1 MKGITMDKYT
11 KSILTILTI
20 GIIILNIQIFKDGL
34 ISEAKA
40 GDYGADPSRNI
51 VFELGVKRVVKKFC
65 TTTSEEGIY
74 GAGSFKIRC
83 F

>member
-1 MKGITMDKYT
+1 MDKYT

-40 GDYGADPSRNI
+40 GDYGVDPSRSI
-51 VFELGVKRVVKKFC
+51 VFKLGVKRVVEKYC
-65 TTTSEEGIY
+65 AATSEKGVFTD
-74 GAGSFKIRC
+74 SLRIRC
-83 F
+83 L

>member
-1 MKGITMDKYT
+1 MDKYT

-51 VFELGVKRVVKKFC
+51 VF
-65 TTTSEEGIY
+65 
-74 GAGSFKIRC
+74 
-83 F
+83 